1 MTTTISVSKLPVSA
15 FLQTAKD
22 HPFIIPSYQRPYAW
36 EEDQVQTLFDDLKDF
51 SSSIEENNNNPS
63 QYFLGCI
70 VTFLSDG
77 KQEIIDGQQRITSL
91 YLLLRAIYTKLKSD
105 PRSPQKLIWEI
116 EKCLWQTDNS
126 TDDDVNYSNILLS
139 SCIINNTGNE
149 ILKNI
154 LTTGKSEPQANDNYS
169 KNYRLFQEYLD
180 NFSHD
185 STANFRSF
193 VKHILENAIVLPIS
207 ADSQETALTI
217 FSTLNDRGMPLS
229 DADIFKANIY
239 SNIDVTLRTKF
250 IQDWQE
256 LSDKAAYVSEKV
268 QNLFYYYMFY
278 LRACDGIFST
288 TTPGLRKFYSE
299 EKFKKLLTPDLM
311 ENLAIITNLWQ
322 VVNRHKYIASENWS
336 KDMGICQSLDILNS
350 YPNEFWKYP
359 VIIYYLTHRGKDD
372 FNDSF
377 ARFLKKLILELT
389 TKYVITPTINAVKT
403 NILKLN
409 VGIIK
414 SQYPKFEFMGLSD
427 DNINHFEKSII
438 CPHPKI
444 LRLVLK
450 ILAYQEQDSLLP
462 EKWEIEHI
470 FPLNSKSAYFN
481 KYTKN
486 NIEHIGN
493 KLPFEKRLNIRAS
506 NKYFEDKKVEYSES
520 EIIIAKMMSKRNDIT
535 VWDDSCILRRD
546 KEIIETLL
554 NIFKTWDA
562 QYMEKYQET
571 KTNN

>member
-1 MTTTISVSKLPVSA
+1 MATTISVSKKSVRE
-15 FLQTAKD
+15 FLATGKEN
-22 HPFIIPSYQRPYAW
+22 PFVIPEYQRPYAW
-36 EEDQVQTLFDDLKDF
+36 EEEQIEILFDDLKEF
-51 SSSIEENNNNPS
+51 SSNFKESESNPT

-70 VTFLSDG
+70 VTFNNSKG
-77 KQEIIDGQQRITSL
+77 QQEIIDGQQRITSL
-91 YLLLRAIYTKLKSD
+91 FLLLRAIYAKLDSD
-105 PRSPQKLIWEI
+105 PSSPLGLKRAIIESIWRTNLSE
-116 EKCLWQTDNS
+116 DN
-126 TDDDVNYSNILLS
+126 VNYSDILLS
-139 SCIINNTGNE
+139 SSVINNTGNE
-149 ILKNI
+149 ILKDI
-154 LTTGKSEPQANDNYS
+154 LSTGRSDPNNNDNYS
-169 KNYRLFQEYLD
+169 KNYRKFQELLN
-180 NFSHD
+180 NFSQD
-185 STANFRSF
+185 STANFRDF
-193 VKHILENAIVLPIS
+193 VSHVLERAIVLPIS
-207 ADSQETALTI
+207 ADSQDTALRI

-239 SNIDVTLRTKF
+239 SNIDNNSRSEF
-250 IQDWQE
+250 IQVWQE
-256 LSDKAAYVSEKV
+256 LSDRATYVSEKV
-268 QNLFYYYMFY
+268 QHLFYYYMFY

-288 TTPGLRKFYSE
+288 TTPGLRKYYSDNN
-299 EKFKKLLTPDLM
+299 FQKLLTP
-311 ENLAIITNLWQ
+311 NLIDNLTIITNLWQ
-322 VVNRHKYIASENWS
+322 VVNRHESIDLENWS
-336 KDMGICQSLDILNS
+336 KDKGICQSLDILNS

-427 DNINHFEKSII
+427 DNINHFEKNII

-486 NIEHIGN
+486 KIEDIGN

-520 EIIIAKMMSKRNDIT
+520 KISIAKKMSERNDIT
-535 VWDDSCILRRD
+535 VWDDSCISRRD
-546 KEIIETLL
+546 NEIIETLL

-562 QYMEKYQET
+562 QYMEKYQEP
-571 KTNN
+571 KSNN